1 MMGKIDIASGDR
13 FGRWTVIKETAPIEF
28 SAGKFF
34 RYFLCRCDCGKES
47 IVRAY
52 NLKNGR
58 SKSCGCY
65 MRDFNKENRKKFPGD
80 ASKTRIYTIWNGIK
94 CRCYTKS
101 STSYK
106 TYGAKGITICD
117 EWKDDFMAFYN
128 WALSNGY
135 SDDLTIDRIDSKGN
149 YEPSN
154 CRWAT
159 YKEQANNISTNSR
172 FAYNGEE
179 HTIHEWADIVGI
191 NAMAL
196 RYRIVY
202 AKWPLEKALTIPVK
216 QYKKLM

>member
-1 MMGKIDIASGDR
+1 MKTKDIVSPGDR
-13 FGRWTVIKETAPIEF
+13 FGRWTIIKE
-28 SAGKFF
+28 SARVISPNGVKL
-34 RYFLCRCDCGKES
+34 RAFLCRCDCGKES
-47 IVRAY
+47 IVRWY
-52 NLKNGR
+52 SLKSGR
-58 SKSCGCY
+58 SVSCGCY
-65 MRDFNKENRKKFPGD
+65 MRSHHSEGWKYPENLIFSRL
-80 ASKTRIYTIWNGIK
+80 YTIWASMK
-94 CRCYTKS
+94 QRCYNKS
-101 STSYK
+101 SSSYK

-117 EWKDDFMAFYN
+117 DWKDDFMAFYN

-135 SDDLTIDRIDSKGN
+135 SDNLTIDRINSKGN

-159 YKEQANNISTNSR
+159 YKEQANNISTNLR

-202 AKWPLEKALTIPVK
+202 AKWTIEKALTTPLK
-216 QYKKLM
+216 KKKLM